1 MVFRRLFRKKRKRE
15 EIAEITKAIEEIKGR
30 EEVIRCSFP
39 QVLSDVDIEAL
50 LAKYGFRSEYTILST
65 KLGYSLICDYWC
77 LGELG
82 KEVIAEL
89 EEAKNVSNK
98 AFEALVLL
106 FSFTIH
112 TGICLDK
119 KYENDPFCEHIKP
132 AINILRGVAT
142 SMTRTNYSMN
152 VISIIRRLRKINKE
166 TKHDARIFHEL
177 NRIYKEEMKRAGKN
191 R

>member
-1 MVFRRLFRKKRKRE
+1 MVFRRLFRRRKSRE

-30 EEVIRCSFP
+30 EKVIRCSFP
-39 QVLSDVDIEAL
+39 SVLSDVDIEAL
-50 LAKYGFRSEYTILST
+50 LAKYGFRSEYTMLST

-82 KEVIAEL
+82 KKVIADL
-89 EEAKNVSNK
+89 EEARNVSDK

-119 KYENDPFCEHIKP
+119 KYEDDPFCIHIKP

-142 SMTRTNYSMN
+142 SMAQTNYSMN
-152 VISIIRRLRKINKE
+152 IISIIRRLRKINKE

-177 NRIYKEEMKRAGKN
+177 NRIYKEEMRKAGK